1 MQETI
6 DTEGSSPPGVPRTPD
21 QVGPPMLEL
30 RDVAKHFGG
39 VHAVAGV
46 SLQVRKGEVVALV
59 GNNGAGKSTIIHMS
73 SGVYPPDSGSVVVS
87 GRAVRM
93 RSARDAR
100 DLGIELVPQELAL
113 AKHLSAT
120 ANIFLGREMTRRFG
134 PVRLLDKRA
143 MRKRGAE
150 LIEGFG
156 IHIPSLA
163 ARVFDMSGGQQQ
175 GVAIARALAWGS
187 QMVLLDE
194 PTAALGVEETARVE
208 QTIRQMR
215 ASNVAILLVSHN
227 LDQVFRV
234 SDRIYV
240 LRRGRIEGHV
250 KTDETNESEVV
261 ALITGVAVNNSPSG
275 RASTIESVPS

>member
-1 MQETI
+1 
-6 DTEGSSPPGVPRTPD
+6 
-21 QVGPPMLEL
+21 MLEL
-30 RDVAKHFGG
+30 QDVEKHFGG

-73 SGVYPPDSGSVVVS
+73 SGVYPPDSGTVMVS

-134 PVRLLDKRA
+134 PVRLLDKRS

-194 PTAALGVEETARVE
+194 PTAALGIEETARVE

-215 ASNVAILLVSHN
+215 ANNVAILLVSHN

-250 KTDETNESEVV
+250 KTNETNESDVV
-261 ALITGVAVNNSPSG
+261 ALITGVAVSNSPLG
-275 RASTIESVPS
+275 RAPTIESVLS